1 MLRSKNLE
9 EYRFLDNSQF
19 DAYDY
24 GSFKLRFS
32 NWWSTNGKVVSTVL
46 SLLRVYCKQPVQ

>member
-24 GSFKLRFS
+24 GSVKLRFS